1 MVTPAP
7 GAGPLVSIIVNNHN
21 YARFVGR
28 TIDSALAQTYRRIE
42 IIVVDDGST
51 DPSREVLEAYRDKC
65 RIIHQPNGG
74 QAAAYNSGFAAS
86 SGDLALMLDSDDLL
100 APTAIER
107 TVDSWHPGI
116 AKIQFRLAAVDVD
129 ERPLGYD
136 LPNLPMG
143 AGDAGALLRH
153 YGYYP
158 APPGSGNVFARAVLQ
173 ALMPMPEPEW
183 RNGAD
188 GYLIGLAPLFGEVV
202 SIEETLALYRVH
214 GANNSE
220 AGGLSVAKLRRRLRN
235 ELDRERAIKRVAGDR
250 GETIATALS
259 LNIPAHCKARLFS
272 LRLDPAGHPYPEDS
286 RVGLVLS
293 GVSAVWRFP
302 HMRLPKKLAATLGF
316 PLIAIAPR
324 FLFNGDLRFFFLSE
338 RRRGLLR
345 GGKRKSLAG

>member
-1 MVTPAP
+1 MVAP
-7 GAGPLVSIIVNNHN
+7 PEGAGPLVSIIVNNYN
-21 YARFVGR
+21 YARFVGG
-28 TIDSALAQTYRRIE
+28 TLDSALAQTYPRIE

-51 DPSREVLEAYRDKC
+51 DGSREVLEAYRDRC

-86 SGDLALMLDSDDLL
+86 SGDLVLMLDSDDLL

-107 TVDSWHPGI
+107 TVEAWSSKV
-116 AKIQFRLAAVDVD
+116 AKIQFRLSVVDAE
-129 ERPLGYD
+129 ERSLGYD

-143 AGDAGALLRH
+143 RGDAGALLRH

-158 APPGSGNVFARAVLQ
+158 APPGSGNVFSRTALQ

-188 GYLIGLAPLFGEVV
+188 GYLIGLAPLFGEIA
-202 SIEETLALYRVH
+202 SIDEPLALYRVH

-220 AGGLSVAKLRRRLRN
+220 AGGLSVTKLRRRLRN

-250 GETIATALS
+250 GEVIATALS

-272 LRLDPAGHPYPEDS
+272 LKLDPAGHPYPEDS
-286 RVGLVLS
+286 RAALARS
-293 GVSAVWRFP
+293 GVSAAWRFP

-316 PLIAIAPR
+316 PLIAVAPR
-324 FLFNGDLRFFFLSE
+324 FLFTGDLRYFFLSE

-345 GGKRKSLAG
+345 GKRRSLAG

>member
-1 MVTPAP
+1 MVSPPP
-7 GAGPLVSIIVNNHN
+7 GAKPLVSIIVNNYN
-21 YARFVGR
+21 YAQFAGR
-28 TIDSALAQTYRRIE
+28 TVDSALAQTYPGIE
-42 IIVVDDGST
+42 VIVVDDGST
-51 DPSREVLEAYRDKC
+51 DSSREVLEAYRGRC

-86 SGDLALMLDSDDLL
+86 SGDLVLMLDSDDIL

-107 TVDSWHPGI
+107 TVESWNPGV
-116 AKIQFRLAAVDVD
+116 AKIQFRLSAVDAE

-143 AGDAGALLRH
+143 GDDAGTLLRH

-158 APPGSGNVFARAVLQ
+158 APPGSGNVFARSALQ
-173 ALMPMPEPEW
+173 ALMPMPEAEW

-202 SIEETLALYRVH
+202 SIDEPLALYRVH

-220 AGGLSVAKLRRRLRN
+220 AGGLSVSKLRRRLRN
-235 ELDRERAIKRVAGDR
+235 ELDREQAIKRIAGDR

-259 LNIPAHCKARLFS
+259 LNIPAHCKSRLFS
-272 LRLDPAGHPYPEDS
+272 LKLDPAGHPYPEDS
-286 RVGLVLS
+286 RAGLVLS
-293 GVSAVWRFP
+293 GVSAAWRFP

-324 FLFNGDLRFFFLSE
+324 SFFNGDLRFFFLSE

-345 GGKRKSLAG
+345 GKRRLAG